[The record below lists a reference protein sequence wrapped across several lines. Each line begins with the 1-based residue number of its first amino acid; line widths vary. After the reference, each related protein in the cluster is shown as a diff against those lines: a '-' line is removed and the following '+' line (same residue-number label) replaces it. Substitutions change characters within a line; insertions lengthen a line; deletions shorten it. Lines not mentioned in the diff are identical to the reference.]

1 MSAKRLTE
9 ENPIW
14 LEEELWYTA
23 EYPDAEEIDDVYM
36 KLREYENTGL
46 EPEEVSRLKADVE
59 EIKKSVDSLWEKQ
72 EFIKFLE
79 AKGIDVSAGVDWM
92 CEVFDLLHD
101 EKNGKILSIDRLREI
116 VEADRDGRLEI
127 FSPEGP
133 PTVFYIP
140 DYEDGLCL
148 KDVSGLISKE
158 EFEKVLKE
166 VKEEVEG
173 EYKEEKEKRPCLT
186 WSFGLGVWY

>member
-1 MSAKRLTE
+1 MDAVASVAEGGMSVKRLTE

-36 KLREYENTGL
+36 KMREYENTGL

-72 EFIKFLE
+72 KFIKFLE

-116 VEADRDGRLEI
+116 VEADREGRLEI

-133 PTVFYIP
+133 QTVFYIP

-173 EYKEEKEKRPCLT
+173 EYKEVAEND
-186 WSFGLGVWY
+186 

>member
-1 MSAKRLTE
+1 MDAVASVAEGGMSVKRLTE

-14 LEEELWYTA
+14 LGEEFWYGA
-23 EYPDAEEIDDVYM
+23 KEPDVEEIHAVYL

-46 EPEEVSRLKADVE
+46 EPEEISRLKADVE

-72 EFIKFLE
+72 KFIKFLE
-79 AKGIDVSAGVDWM
+79 AKGIDVSSGVDWM
-92 CEVFDLLHD
+92 CEVFDFLHD

-116 VEADRDGRLEI
+116 VEADREGRLEI

-133 PTVFYIP
+133 PAVFYIP

-173 EYKEEKEKRPCLT
+173 EYKEVAEND
-186 WSFGLGVWY
+186 